1 MNLKAVLLGALSIS
15 LAAARPSPVKPSAA
29 AHKIVSKYGWF
40 GSVATQVKAAVE
52 ASIDLTQPFN
62 EFKIPSTLYEKVG
75 PYTFAF
81 DATNRRL
88 FFSVPDSP
96 NYPLGYNCLIGFDL
110 SKPAGAAGSY
120 QEMYLYG
127 FGPGN
132 VSFAAVPEGNDTRL
146 WFDVDP
152 DASGHAQSLAGFL
165 WLPKIKLYNPSTGL
179 VKVSPISGGADYS
192 SAYDPATDSLA
203 IRYRLN
209 NQTRMVAYDPVSA
222 SKKDF
227 SKPKY
232 DVQVPALNTASKTVR
247 GWAVLAQNLYV
258 LTGDAVSGA
267 FADTKTEIANI
278 DIRTLKTKQGPV
290 AAQIKPA
297 GLYEAMPQ
305 GLAVNYKKGEYNQLL
320 LGVAGRSPYNRQANL
335 FSNCKVLA

>member
-152 DASGHAQSLAGFL
+152 DTFE
-165 WLPKIKLYNPSTGL
+165 PFTG
-179 VKVSPISGGADYS
+179 
-192 SAYDPATDSLA
+192 
-203 IRYRLN
+203 
-209 NQTRMVAYDPVSA
+209 
-222 SKKDF
+222 
-227 SKPKY
+227 
-232 DVQVPALNTASKTVR
+232 
-247 GWAVLAQNLYV
+247 
-258 LTGDAVSGA
+258 
-267 FADTKTEIANI
+267 
-278 DIRTLKTKQGPV
+278 
-290 AAQIKPA
+290 
-297 GLYEAMPQ
+297 
-305 GLAVNYKKGEYNQLL
+305 NQLTR
-320 LGVAGRSPYNRQANL
+320 GESDAGRERSTVAIWGVLSIQTLQANSGRGGGPPGIPRGRRFRSCRMQRL
-335 FSNCKVLA
+335 SGM